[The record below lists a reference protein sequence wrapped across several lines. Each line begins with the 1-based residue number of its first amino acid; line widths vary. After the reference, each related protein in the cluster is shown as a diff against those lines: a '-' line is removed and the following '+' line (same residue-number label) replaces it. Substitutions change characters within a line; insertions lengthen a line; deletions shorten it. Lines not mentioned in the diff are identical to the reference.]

1 MKNKPSDNLTIKII
15 SVLFAILLWLYIQMV
30 QTPDIEYTFR
40 NMNVDLVN
48 APLLEERNLVVT
60 GNEKFTTDVTVKCP
74 RWNLNEIKSKDFVP
88 YVDLSEIRAAG
99 TFELPV
105 KVRLNNDT
113 IIVSNKEPSTVK
125 VSVEKIVTVEKDL
138 VIHVSGNLKDGY
150 YTNNDLVVP
159 QSKVFSVKGPQ
170 SVINKIYNGVISVN
184 IGGKSA
190 DFSDLYDIILVS
202 EDGTAVSNDKLT
214 ILNNAVNVDVTVYKK
229 KVLPVEI
236 NGVPANVKYDVKPS
250 NVEVAGPNEL
260 LENMDK
266 IIVNNFNLF
275 SREIGYTQK
284 IDLKLDDKLILLNDV
299 ELQLVVKEW

>member
-48 APLLEERNLVVT
+48 APLLEDRNLVVT
-60 GNEKFTTDVTVKCP
+60 GNEKVTTDVTVKCP

-184 IGGKSA
+184 IGGKSE

-299 ELQLVVKEW
+299 ELQLVVKE